1 VHIKEL
7 GQQLWEVS
15 EKYLKLQQKERRES
29 TMSLPFEMSTFSQT
43 VSTQKKMYK

>member
-1 VHIKEL
+1 MHIKEL

-29 TMSLPFEMSTFSQT
+29 TMSLPFEMSTISQP
-43 VSTQKKMYK
+43 VSTQENV